1 MFVYK
6 NIDAIEKLFASLVR
20 PHLEYA
26 NTVWHPRYKKDVEI
40 IHWIQEIF
48 YSDEQVNIQR
58 ALLV

>member
-40 IHWIQEIF
+40 IH
-48 YSDEQVNIQR
+48 
-58 ALLV
+58 